1 VPAPIANLVNELLK
15 GPVTYGTA
23 ASVFSSGWGP
33 WPLRGKTGTADS
45 NRELWFAGYT
55 KQVTTAVWVGSPQT
69 PYEMPDYWGYSVFG
83 GSIAAPIWKDYML
96 AVMKG
101 MPPREFPT
109 ADLVSIP
116 YVVGKS
122 VAEAA
127 QILKDAGFRVQTRIV
142 DSYLARGTVVAQ
154 RPTSSTTAVQGI
166 VVRLDV
172 SNGNAQKV
180 TVPNVKGM
188 SVSGAESALS
198 PLHLF
203 PTVVYSKTN
212 DPSLDGVVYGINPDA
227 GTTVLEGTSVTLLVW
242 EAPKP
247 SPSPSPGG
255 GGGQGGGGQGGGG
268 KGGNGKGKAHGH

>member
-1 VPAPIANLVNELLK
+1 
-15 GPVTYGTA
+15 
-23 ASVFSSGWGP
+23 
-33 WPLRGKTGTADS
+33 
-45 NRELWFAGYT
+45 
-55 KQVTTAVWVGSPQT
+55 
-69 PYEMPDYWGYSVFG
+69 VFG

-116 YVVGKS
+116 YVVGKP

-154 RPTSSTTAVQGI
+154 QPTSSTTAVQGI
-166 VVRLDV
+166 VVHLDV

-188 SVSGAESALS
+188 SVSEAESALS

-203 PTVVYSKTN
+203 PTIVYSKTN

-227 GTTVLEGTSVTLLVW
+227 GTTVLEGTGVTLLVW
-242 EAPKP
+242 DGPA

-255 GGGQGGGGQGGGG
+255 GGGGGGGGDHGGG
-268 KGGNGKGKAHGH
+268 KGGHNGKGKAHGH